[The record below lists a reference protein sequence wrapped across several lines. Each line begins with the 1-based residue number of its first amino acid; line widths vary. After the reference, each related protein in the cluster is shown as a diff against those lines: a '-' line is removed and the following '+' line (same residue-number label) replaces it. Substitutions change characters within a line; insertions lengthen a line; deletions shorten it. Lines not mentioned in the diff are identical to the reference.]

1 MARERYLTGRLHL
14 FPFPVHFLLCGILPM
29 ESEPFKLEHAASL
42 RPLCSA
48 CWDRSPLVIIKLNH
62 HLMWICIFIQWEVTG
77 ICISAAF
84 SITKK
89 QSCNYFSGHGVVSL
103 ENVNTL
109 RTLLLHP
116 YLQLL
121 YTCSQICIA
130 CTCPMSQERKIFLAS
145 VRISPCFSKHSY
157 QI

>member
-1 MARERYLTGRLHL
+1 MNHCWVPPTEFLIQYVELGLRICISNRL
-14 FPFPVHFLLCGILPM
+14 PDDIDAVAQGPHFKNDWSIG
-29 ESEPFKLEHAASL
+29 
-42 RPLCSA
+42 
-48 CWDRSPLVIIKLNH
+48 SPLVIIKLNH

-89 QSCNYFSGHGVVSL
+89 QSRNYFSGHGVVSL